1 MEEFKY
7 LLKETFSDFSGT
19 AFIGGVIALGII
31 GICATWSI
39 TAPSDDDDANH
50 TIKSVTVTNVKTDKT
65 TRYHDVQLSKNT
77 LTGNYSIETKSGK
90 TIEIPGSS
98 YKVEY

>member
-7 LLKETFSDFSGT
+7 LLKETFSDFAGM

-39 TAPSDDDDANH
+39 MAPSDDDANH
-50 TIKSVTVTNVKTDKT
+50 TIKNVTVTNVKTDKT

-98 YKVEY
+98 YKIEY

>member
-7 LLKETFSDFSGT
+7 LLKETFSDFAGM
-19 AFIGGVIALGII
+19 AFIGGFIALGII

-39 TAPSDDDDANH
+39 MDPLDDDDH
-50 TIKSVTVTNVKTDKT
+50 TIKSVIVTNVKTDKT